1 VRRRPPELRKS
12 SAAGAGGTPGQTLA
26 CPAMRESEQVRID
39 RQGAA

>member
-1 VRRRPPELRKS
+1 VGQGVWCS